1 MSELISYR
9 LNEIAEFSKGIN
21 YSSSDY
27 TENGTGI
34 SFITIKSILKGG
46 GYDKTG
52 LKTIRNRF
60 SQQDLLSEDDL
71 LIAITD
77 LTRDGDIVGSP
88 IIIPKHLGGS
98 VASMDL
104 VRIIPNESITC
115 TRYLFYF
122 LMLPSTRRY
131 FVNHSSG
138 STVLHLETKS
148 IPRLVIPLLS
158 LDDQKRVAKILSTV
172 DDVIER
178 TEAAIEKY
186 QAIKAGMMQDLFTRG
201 IDTQT
206 GKLRPTIEEAPELYK
221 ESELGWIP
229 KEWEIVQIGDFAK
242 IKGGKRMPA
251 GKEFSE
257 ALTPFPYLRVTDMQ
271 DGSIDQSNLKYVP
284 VEIEPLIRSYKISVE
299 DVYVTIAG
307 TLGLFGT
314 IPVNLDQAQLTE
326 NAARITEFDKMEYD
340 RDFIKHQC
348 NSTIVQGQVVRE
360 IGVGGG
366 VPKLALFRIAK
377 FLFLKPAIPEQ
388 QAIVDRIRVIENKLC
403 EESVAL
409 TKYKQLKQGMMADL
423 LTGIVRVEKHK
434 CEVNNDRKSTN
445 N

>member
-1 MSELISYR
+1 MSEWANYSIADMGLVVTGSTPSTKAKRFWDGEVPFYSPADFDGSILCTKTEKTVTEEALSFCRPIPVNAIMFTCITSVGKIAISSKCGVTNQQINSIIPFPDAFDYKFVYYILSYYR
-9 LNEIAEFSKGIN
+9 SIFENYAPQTTIPIINKGDFQKFSFIVPKDINEQRKIAE
-21 YSSSDY
+21 
-27 TENGTGI
+27 
-34 SFITIKSILKGG
+34 
-46 GYDKTG
+46 
-52 LKTIRNRF
+52 
-60 SQQDLLSEDDL
+60 
-71 LIAITD
+71 
-77 LTRDGDIVGSP
+77 
-88 IIIPKHLGGS
+88 
-98 VASMDL
+98 
-104 VRIIPNESITC
+104 
-115 TRYLFYF
+115 
-122 LMLPSTRRY
+122 
-131 FVNHSSG
+131 
-138 STVLHLETKS
+138 
-148 IPRLVIPLLS
+148 
-158 LDDQKRVAKILSTV
+158 ILSTV
-172 DDVIER
+172 DDVIEK

-201 IDTQT
+201 IDTRT
-206 GKLRPTIEEAPELYK
+206 GMLRPRIEEAPELYK

-271 DGSIDQSNLKYVP
+271 DGSIDQSDLKYVP
-284 VEIEPLIRSYKISVE
+284 VEIEPLIRSYKISVD

-326 NAARITEFDKMEYD
+326 NAARITEFDKFEYD

-348 NSTIVQGQVVRE
+348 NSAIVQGQVIRE

-388 QAIVDRIRVIENKLC
+388 QAIVDRIRVIECKIS
-403 EESVAL
+403 EESITL
-409 TKYKQLKQGMMADL
+409 KKYKQIKQGLMADL
-423 LTGIVRVEKHK
+423 LSGSVRIKI
-434 CEVNNDRKSTN
+434 DI
-445 N
+445 

>member
-1 MSELISYR
+1 MSEWKPLCIDE
-9 LNEIAEFSKGIN
+9 LFKLEIGGTPSR
-21 YSSSDY
+21 SVSDY
-27 TENGTGI
+27 WASEIDSNAYSWASISDFGQAKTIFGQAKTIVKTKEKITSLGLEKSNAKLLPPNTLIFSFKLTIGKVAFTGI
-34 SFITIKSILKGG
+34 PMATNEAIAA
-46 GYDKTG
+46 
-52 LKTIRNRF
+52 
-60 SQQDLLSEDDL
+60 
-71 LIAITD
+71 LI
-77 LTRDGDIVGSP
+77 P
-88 IIIPKHLGGS
+88 INTKIDSRLIY
-98 VASMDL
+98 
-104 VRIIPNESITC
+104 
-115 TRYLFYF
+115 YL
-122 LMLPSTRRY
+122 LPSA
-131 FVNHSSG
+131 
-138 STVLHLETKS
+138 LDS
-148 IPRLVIPLLS
+148 IVCDTAVKGKTLNKAKMANLTFRVPVS
-158 LDDQKRVAKILSTV
+158 LAEQQKIADILSTV
-172 DDVIER
+172 DDVIEK

-201 IDTQT
+201 IDTKT

-271 DGSIDQSNLKYVP
+271 DGSIDQSDLKYVP
-284 VEIEPLIRSYKISVE
+284 VEIEPLIRSYKISVD

-314 IPVNLDQAQLTE
+314 IPMNLDQAQLTE

-366 VPKLALFRIAK
+366 VPKLALYRIAK
-377 FLFLKPAIPEQ
+377 FLFLKPSVNEQ
-388 QAIVDRIRVIENKLC
+388 QTIVEKIRVVENKLS
-403 EESVAL
+403 EESRTL
-409 TKYKQLKQGMMADL
+409 NKYKQIKQGLMADL
-423 LTGIVRVEKHK
+423 LTGYVKTIVYGGK
-434 CEVNNDRKSTN
+434 D
-445 N
+445 